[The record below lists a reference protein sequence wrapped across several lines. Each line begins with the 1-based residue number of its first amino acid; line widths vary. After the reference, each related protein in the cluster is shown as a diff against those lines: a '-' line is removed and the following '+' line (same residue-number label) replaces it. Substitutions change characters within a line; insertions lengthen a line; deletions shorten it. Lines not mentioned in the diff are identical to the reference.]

1 MAQHRSQAYSELC
14 TGRVSWAARCGAY
27 AYKILKSHVHRWRG
41 LMPRVRI
48 IDISV
53 PVETGMFRFPRPDHV
68 IVSITEEGTY
78 DKVKCRTSRILM
90 GSHSGTHVDA
100 PMHVL
105 RNGLPVDRIAL
116 DALVGRARV
125 LRIRATPEQSIG
137 REAVEARLIDE
148 PRIILDTGWHGK
160 WATDAYYANS
170 PKVTEGFARLLVEK
184 GVRCLVTDVP
194 LSLEVHSIVLGSG
207 CCQVENV
214 VGLDQVKSDKV
225 YLVALPLKIKG
236 VDGAPARVIVVEGM

>member
-1 MAQHRSQAYSELC
+1 LPCR
-14 TGRVSWAARCGAY
+14 
-27 AYKILKSHVHRWRG
+27 AYKILKSHVSCWRE
-41 LMPRVRI
+41 LMPQVRI

-68 IVSITEEGTY
+68 IVSITGEGTY

-105 RNGLPVDRIAL
+105 KNGLPVDRIAL

-125 LRIRATPEQSIG
+125 LRIRAAPRQSIDRG
-137 REAVEARLIDE
+137 AVDAGLIDE
-148 PRIILDTGWHGK
+148 PRIILDTGWHRN
-160 WATDAYYANS
+160 WATDAYYADS
-170 PKVTEGFARLLVEK
+170 PRVTEGFARLLVEK

-194 LSLEVHSIVLGSG
+194 LSLEVHGIVLGSG

-214 VGLDQVKSDKV
+214 VGLDQIKSDKV
-225 YLVALPLKIKG
+225 HLVALPLKIKG
-236 VDGAPARVIVVEGM
+236 IDGAPARVIVIEGM